1 MKKKTLMENG
11 SRLNPIEIVSYKIE
25 EGEDE
30 DMRDQNYP
38 NLMKIGINLQ
48 DDRISCEVIHES
60 MNSVSYEKFFFLSVK
75 LLWHEN

>member
-1 MKKKTLMENG
+1 MKKKMLMENG

-60 MNSVSYEKFFFLSVK
+60 MNSVSYEKLFFFECEVTLA
-75 LLWHEN
+75 